1 VPRARH
7 RRWAA
12 WGWTDR
18 ERSASKLLGAP
29 PWLDDVV
36 GAFGLPSPLMSATA
50 ESATTYFCFLPLRPS
65 REVSLGP
72 EVMDAARLTE
82 PQAEH
87 MVRVVGTFL
96 MDKRTALKGR
106 CVVSVSV
113 CASEASYQVPWWRL
127 QPCVEEA
134 ATVRGGGCNRAW
146 RRLQPCVEEAATVRV
161 CPRHVHPVCTC

>member
-1 VPRARH
+1 M
-7 RRWAA
+7 
-12 WGWTDR
+12 
-18 ERSASKLLGAP
+18 S
-29 PWLDDVV
+29 LD
-36 GAFGLPSPLMSATA
+36 
-50 ESATTYFCFLPLRPS
+50 
-65 REVSLGP
+65 P
-72 EVMDAARLTE
+72 EVMMDAARLTE

-106 CVVSVSV
+106 CVLSVSV

-146 RRLQPCVEEAATVRV
+146 CVRV
-161 CPRHVHPVCTC
+161 RVPTSAPPRY

>member
-1 VPRARH
+1 MC
-7 RRWAA
+7 
-12 WGWTDR
+12 T
-18 ERSASKLLGAP
+18 
-29 PWLDDVV
+29 
-36 GAFGLPSPLMSATA
+36 T
-50 ESATTYFCFLPLRPS
+50 TTYLLLLLPLRPS
-65 REVSLGP
+65 REMSLDS
-72 EVMDAARLTE
+72 EVMMDAARLTE

-146 RRLQPCVEEAATVRV
+146 WRLQPCVSALGMCTPYALARYQRHLGSL
-161 CPRHVHPVCTC
+161 PRPVLGAPNALVKWDGAGCRSGL

>member
-1 VPRARH
+1 M
-7 RRWAA
+7 
-12 WGWTDR
+12 
-18 ERSASKLLGAP
+18 S
-29 PWLDDVV
+29 LD
-36 GAFGLPSPLMSATA
+36 
-50 ESATTYFCFLPLRPS
+50 
-65 REVSLGP
+65 P
-72 EVMDAARLTE
+72 EVMMDAARLTE

-106 CVVSVSV
+106 CVLSVSV

-134 ATVRGGGCNRAW
+134 ATVR
-146 RRLQPCVEEAATVRV
+146 V

>member
-1 VPRARH
+1 MPRARH
-7 RRWAA
+7 CRREA
-12 WGWTDR
+12 WGCTHR
-18 ERSASKLLGAP
+18 ERSAPKLLGAP

-87 MVRVVGTFL
+87 MVRVVATIL
-96 MDKRTALKGR
+96 IDKRPALKGR
-106 CVVSVSV
+106 CVVSVGLGCIVPSALPSA
-113 CASEASYQVPWWRL
+113 CAPPMHLLGTSGSSD
-127 QPCVEEA
+127 PCRFLSLELPTLSSSGIA
-134 ATVRGGGCNRAW
+134 RGCACR
-146 RRLQPCVEEAATVRV
+146 
-161 CPRHVHPVCTC
+161 

>member
-1 VPRARH
+1 MPRARH

-29 PWLDDVV
+29 PWLDDLV

-87 MVRVVGTFL
+87 MVRVVATFL
-96 MDKRTALKGR
+96 IDKRPALKGR
-106 CVVSVSV
+106 CPRGRVARLPLPLPLPLPLLVVLLGWHPTVSQHTSDT
-113 CASEASYQVPWWRL
+113 A
-127 QPCVEEA
+127 
-134 ATVRGGGCNRAW
+134 RG
-146 RRLQPCVEEAATVRV
+146 T
-161 CPRHVHPVCTC
+161 H